1 MKNAIAS
8 LEYICLSLLILLP
21 GRWVLAADAVSFYMD
36 NDSKRLKPN
45 HNTDR
50 HYTAGTKLVFLTQP
64 DWMWLEDFAHWH
76 FGDAGQPVDTAAGFF
91 AGQNIYTPDHADE
104 PAKRRPE
111 DMIFAGWLYGGLFIQ
126 RAADDK
132 LDHIE
137 LNMGVI
143 GPSSG
148 AEQAQRCIHRYFHS
162 GNPIGW
168 EQQIPDEFA
177 ADFSY
182 MRQQRLT
189 KGLLAPSANMD
200 FIADYGFTVGSVHR
214 YVEAGLMCRYGFNIG
229 KTFGPGRL
237 DRPEGISL
245 LRRTFDKSG
254 YLYMRGA
261 AKAVEYNRFLT
272 GLEQE
277 PLVGQ
282 LQAGIVLRYKKL
294 DIGYSQSF
302 LTKEFEEQSGKDS
315 IGSLTL
321 SWQF

>member
-1 MKNAIAS
+1 MTNTFSFYQS
-8 LEYICLSLLILLP
+8 LFFCLLILLP
-21 GRWVLAADAVSFYMD
+21 SRWGLAAEAVSFYMD

-50 HYTAGTKLVFLTQP
+50 HYTAGTKLVFVTQP
-64 DWMWLEDFAHWH
+64 DWLWLQDFAHWH
-76 FGDAGQPVDTAAGFF
+76 FGQDGRPVDIVAGFF
-91 AGQNIYTPDHADE
+91 IGQNIYTPDHADE

-111 DMIFAGWLYGGLFIQ
+111 DMLFAGWLYSGMFIQ
-126 RAADDK
+126 RAAEDT

-137 LNMGVI
+137 VNVGVI

-162 GNPIGW
+162 GEPVGW
-168 EQQIPDEFA
+168 EKQITDEFA
-177 ADFSY
+177 SDFTY
-182 MRQQRLT
+182 IRQQRLAAC
-189 KGLLAPSANMD
+189 LPAYSATMD

-214 YVEAGLMCRYGFNIG
+214 FVQAGLTCRYGFNMG
-229 KTFGPGRL
+229 KTFAPGRL
-237 DRPEGISL
+237 DQPDGISL
-245 LRRTFDKSG
+245 LRRAVEKSG
-254 YLYMRGA
+254 YIYLRGA

-272 GLEQE
+272 GLEPE

-294 DIGYSQSF
+294 DIGYSQTF
-302 LTKEFEEQSGKDS
+302 FTQEFEEQSGKDS
-315 IGSLTL
+315 VGSLTL